1 VFTSNRQGRF
11 TLFQKDLISGKE
23 EPLLADPPAPGAS
36 VDDWSSDGR
45 SVIFRRGFGEA
56 IYSLPMEGDPKPQ
69 LIAEM
74 PANSDQ
80 SHLSP
85 DGKWLAFQ
93 ANETGRWEVYVAA
106 FPGFTEKRQVSTNG
120 GMEPIWRPD
129 GRELFCL
136 DLDGRLIA
144 VPVSTQPAFDLGAPA
159 ALFQTGMRPNLLNQ
173 YAAARDGQQFLLLE
187 PDRSAGDSLTFVLD
201 WPARLQPK

>member
-1 VFTSNRQGRF
+1 MLDLTTGIVSRLTTDPAYDGDPAWSPDERRLVFTSNRQGKY

-45 SVIFRRGFGEA
+45 YVIFRRGFGEA
-56 IYSLPMEGDPKPQ
+56 IYSLPMEGERKPQ

-74 PANSDQ
+74 PRLSDQ

-93 ANETGRWEVYVAA
+93 ANEAGRWEVYVAA
-106 FPGFTEKRQVSTNG
+106 FPGFTDKRQVSTTG

-129 GRELFCL
+129 
-136 DLDGRLIA
+136 
-144 VPVSTQPAFDLGAPA
+144 
-159 ALFQTGMRPNLLNQ
+159 
-173 YAAARDGQQFLLLE
+173 
-187 PDRSAGDSLTFVLD
+187 
-201 WPARLQPK
+201 